1 MSGTLPGVESAR
13 RRRASHHH
21 PIPPNPSPRPSDRR
35 LYSLSADADGGSYL
49 DENALRAR
57 RSLEGKLRNLHPPN
71 KGRWNGMFSWGRG
84 AMSGSGS
91 TTNRRSEPT
100 VTVCSA
106 ANNGFCLTAVSDRL
120 SSDREVCP
128 VCLDVFHLHQTVMH
142 LPCLH
147 RYHPECLRPWLSA
160 HSDCPYCRTHVSVRS
175 LVG

>member
-1 MSGTLPGVESAR
+1 MRKNGLRVEKQLIACFPLTSQSGASWTGLTASATEVKFMDRLPCDHIMNVLWVVS
-13 RRRASHHH
+13 S
-21 PIPPNPSPRPSDRR
+21 
-35 LYSLSADADGGSYL
+35 
-49 DENALRAR
+49 
-57 RSLEGKLRNLHPPN
+57 

>member
-1 MSGTLPGVESAR
+1 MSGTLPGVECAR
-13 RRRASHHH
+13 RRKASHHH
-21 PIPPNPSPRPSDRR
+21 PIPPNPSPRPSGRR
-35 LYSLSADADGGSYL
+35 LYSLSGDSDADGGSYL

-71 KGRWNGMFSWGRG
+71 SKRRWNGMFSWV
-84 AMSGSGS
+84 SGSGP

-100 VTVCSA
+100 VVSA

-120 SSDREVCP
+120 SSETEVCP

-175 LVG
+175 VEG